1 MTVYL
6 VFRTITEHH
15 SNDLCWDDGYYD
27 DYYEDITVGE
37 ELIGVYATKE
47 LAEKVAERED
57 NRCGGEDHAYYTE
70 YEVLEEVPED
80 EEILCM

>member
-6 VFRTITEHH
+6 VFRTVTEHY

-27 DYYEDITVGE
+27 DYYEDITVSE

-70 YEVLEEVPED
+70 YEVLEEVSED

>member
-1 MTVYL
+1 MIVYL

-37 ELIGVYATKE
+37 ELVGVYATKE